1 MTRMCGRFVVSWD
14 AATVAARFGATIV
27 NPLPEKSWNIS
38 PTQQIQILLDGR
50 DGKRR
55 LASAFWSLIPAWGKT
70 KPLEYPT
77 FNARVESILDK
88 PTYRDSAHAMRA
100 IIPATGYYEWK
111 DRTPHY
117 FHTEGQLLLLAGLY
131 SWWRADSNSPWE
143 LTATIIT
150 RDSEGAPAEIHPRMP
165 VIVADSLVD
174 EWLDPHVDGE
184 TVIPRV
190 LTASSK
196 ESAKLEIYPVDT
208 LRGDGPELIQPQP
221 TPLQ

>member
-1 MTRMCGRFVVSWD
+1 MCGRFVVSWD